1 MIYFA
6 PIELMLLVL
15 RVFAT
20 AVSKDGE
27 VNFAKRKAALGC
39 STPIVQVVV
48 HATAPPRRASVTQV
62 GLGVDAKSQH
72 VRVLQ
77 CAVVMDDVTRF

>member
-1 MIYFA
+1 
-6 PIELMLLVL
+6 MLLVL

-20 AVSKDGE
+20 AALKDGE
-27 VNFAKRKAALGC
+27 VNFVKRKAALGC
-39 STPIVQVVV
+39 STPIVQVAV
-48 HATAPPRRASVTQV
+48 HATAPPRRAIVTQV